1 LLLFFRAKFRN
12 GSTATASSQ
21 ELRTKS
27 SVNRFPPAEKNQKF
41 NGGTLRGSRRPPSL
55 AYKRVA
61 HQQSETKPEKGEAK
75 ENFQRNRVKKELTL
89 PRSRRR
95 TRINQESA
103 GFVRG
108 LWTNGKG
115 NGNGDRK
122 VKGWAKKRRR
132 KATGRGRRARRN
144 GRWECQGLRVWELLV
159 PQSVTRCCPA
169 GARYHRHHGRR
180 SREA

>member
-1 LLLFFRAKFRN
+1 MAQQRRLLLKNSAPNRQSTGFRRQKKIRN
-12 GSTATASSQ
+12 LMGEHFEAVDDHLPWPTNGWLIS
-21 ELRTKS
+21 
-27 SVNRFPPAEKNQKF
+27 NQK
-41 NGGTLRGSRRPPSL
+41 
-55 AYKRVA
+55 
-61 HQQSETKPEKGEAK
+61 TKPEKGEAK